1 VKLYDYASLS
11 FASLKER
18 KGRTIGA
25 ILGVMIA
32 VIALSLALGIGQAF
46 QNIFE
51 ERLER
56 TFLAN
61 SIFVTGGKGF
71 TDADLGYFGNIYGV
85 RDVFGV
91 AVRNVRIAQQKGE
104 VTATLIAID
113 PRWIPQFIGVNSLQD
128 FIEEGTSDIK
138 GLGVIVGN
146 DLWKDP
152 DTGTKIRDVGEIVTV
167 SVAGRRAREITFYIV
182 GLGASTGGFRGMG
195 ANPDNS
201 IFMDPDAFFTYITKR
216 RVYNLA
222 VVVVNNTEDV
232 KYIIDEIRAVAPQG
246 SRIFSPAAMIQQV
259 SIFVTSLQTI
269 LALISSVGIGVTA
282 LWVFDSMTI
291 SVVQRTKEIGIL
303 KAIGYRS
310 RDILLL
316 FLLEAIFIS
325 LIGSIAGLTV
335 SMIVS
340 NFVGIPIFGS
350 MVLKADLTP
359 TIIFLAVILPILT
372 NVFAAFFPSRRAANL
387 NPVEALRYE

>member
-1 VKLYDYASLS
+1 MKLYDYASLS

-61 SIFVTGGKGF
+61 SILVTGGKGF
-71 TDADLGYFGNIYGV
+71 TDADLAYFGNIYGV

-246 SRIFSPAAMIQQV
+246 SRIFSPVAMIQQV

-359 TIIFLAVILPILT
+359 TIVFLAVILPILT

>member
-71 TDADLGYFGNIYGV
+71 TDADLAYFGNIYGV

-246 SRIFSPAAMIQQV
+246 SRIFSPVAMIQQV

-359 TIIFLAVILPILT
+359 TIVFLAVILPILT

>member
-1 VKLYDYASLS
+1 MKLYDYASLS

-71 TDADLGYFGNIYGV
+71 TDADLAYFGNIYGV

-167 SVAGRRAREITFYIV
+167 SVAGRSAREITFYIV

-246 SRIFSPAAMIQQV
+246 SRIFSPVAMIQQV

-335 SMIVS
+335 SMIIS

-359 TIIFLAVILPILT
+359 TIVFLAVILPILT

>member
-1 VKLYDYASLS
+1 MKVYDYAFLS

-25 ILGVMIA
+25 IVGVMIA

-46 QNIFE
+46 QNVFE

-61 SIFVTGGKGF
+61 SIFIARGEGI
-71 TDADLGYFGNIYGV
+71 TDADLAYFRNIYGV
-85 RDVFGV
+85 KDVFGV
-91 AVRNVRIAQQKGE
+91 AIRNVKLTQQKGE
-104 VTATLIAID
+104 VAATLVAID
-113 PRWIPQFIGVNSLQD
+113 PRWIPHFIGVNSLGD
-128 FIEEGTSDIK
+128 FVEEGSTDIR
-138 GLGVIVGN
+138 GLGIVLGN
-146 DLWKDP
+146 DLWRDP
-152 DTGTKIRDVGEIVTV
+152 DTGTKIRDVGETITL
-167 SVAGRRAREITFYIV
+167 SMMGRQKREITVYVV
-182 GLGASTGGFRGMG
+182 GLAASTGGFRAMG

-201 IFMDPDAFFTYITKR
+201 IFMNPEAFFNFISRR

-222 VVVVNNTEDV
+222 VVVVEDTENIEG
-232 KYIIDEIRAVAPQG
+232 IIDEIRAVAPQG
-246 SRIFSPAAMIQQV
+246 SRIFSPATMVKQV
-259 SIFVTSLQTI
+259 SIFVSSLQTI

-310 RDILLL
+310 KDILLL
-316 FLLEAIFIS
+316 FLMEAIFIS
-325 LIGSIAGLTV
+325 LIGSIAGLAIAV
-335 SMIVS
+335 VLSHV
-340 NFVGIPIFGS
+340 VGIPIFS
-350 MVLKADLTP
+350 IVLRADLTP
-359 TIIFLAVILPILT
+359 SIVLFAIFLPILT
-372 NVFAAFFPSRRAANL
+372 NMVAAFFPSKRAANL

>member
-1 VKLYDYASLS
+1 MKVYDYAFLS

-25 ILGVMIA
+25 IVGVMIA

-46 QNIFE
+46 QNVFE

-61 SIFVTGGKGF
+61 SIFIARGKGI
-71 TDADLGYFGNIYGV
+71 TDVDLAYFRNIHGV
-85 RDVFGV
+85 KDVFGV
-91 AVRNVRIAQQKGE
+91 AIRNVKLTQQKGE
-104 VTATLIAID
+104 VAATLVAID
-113 PRWIPQFIGVNSLQD
+113 PQWIPHFIGVNSLGD
-128 FIEEGTSDIK
+128 FIEEGSTDIR
-138 GLGVIVGN
+138 GLGIILGN
-146 DLWKDP
+146 DLWRDP
-152 DTGTKIRDVGEIVTV
+152 DTGTKIRDVGETITL
-167 SVAGRRAREITFYIV
+167 STMGRQKREISVYVV
-182 GLGASTGGFRGMG
+182 GLAASTGGFRAMG

-201 IFMDPDAFFTYITKR
+201 IFMNPEAFFNFISRR

-222 VVVVNNTEDV
+222 VVVVKDTENIEV
-232 KYIIDEIRAVAPQG
+232 IIDEIRAVAPQG
-246 SRIFSPAAMIQQV
+246 SRIFSPATMVKQV
-259 SIFVTSLQTI
+259 SIFVSSLQTI

-310 RDILLL
+310 KDILLL
-316 FLLEAIFIS
+316 FLMEAIFIS
-325 LIGSIAGLTV
+325 LIGSIAGLAIAV
-335 SMIVS
+335 VLSHV
-340 NFVGIPIFGS
+340 VGIPIFS
-350 MVLKADLTP
+350 IVLRADLTP
-359 TIIFLAVILPILT
+359 SIVLYAIFLPILT
-372 NVFAAFFPSRRAANL
+372 NMVAAFFPSKRAANL

>member
-1 VKLYDYASLS
+1 MKIYDYAFLS

-25 ILGVMIA
+25 IAGVMIA

-46 QNIFE
+46 QNLFE
-51 ERLER
+51 ESLER

-61 SIFVTGGKGF
+61 SIFVTGSKGS
-71 TDADLGYFGNIYGV
+71 TDADLAYFRNIYGV
-85 RDVFGV
+85 KDVFGV
-91 AVRNVRIAQQKGE
+91 AIRNVKIIQQKGE

-113 PRWIPQFIGVNSLQD
+113 PRWIPQFIGVNSLED
-128 FIEEGTSDIK
+128 FIEEGSSDIR

-152 DTGTKIRDVGEIVTV
+152 DTGTKIRDVGEVITV
-167 SVAGRRAREITFYIV
+167 SLMGRSKREITFYIV

-201 IFMDPDAFFTYITKR
+201 IFMNPEAFFTYVTKR
-216 RVYNLA
+216 RVYNL
-222 VVVVNNTEDV
+222 VVIIVDKTED
-232 KYIIDEIRAVAPQG
+232 INSIFDEIRAVAPQG
-246 SRIFSPAAMIQQV
+246 SRIFSPAAMIKQV

-316 FLLEAIFIS
+316 FLMEAVFIS
-325 LIGSIAGLTV
+325 LIGSILGL
-335 SMIVS
+335 IVS
-340 NFVGIPIFGS
+340 LITSRFVGIPIFGS
-350 MVLKADLTP
+350 MVLRADLTP
-359 TIIFLAVILPILT
+359 TIVFLAVVVPIFT

>member
-1 VKLYDYASLS
+1 MKLYDYASLS

-71 TDADLGYFGNIYGV
+71 TDADLAYFGNIYGV

-167 SVAGRRAREITFYIV
+167 SVAGRSAREITFYIV

-246 SRIFSPAAMIQQV
+246 SRIFSPVAMIQQV

-359 TIIFLAVILPILT
+359 TIVFLAVILPILT

>member
-71 TDADLGYFGNIYGV
+71 TDADLAYFGNIYGV

-167 SVAGRRAREITFYIV
+167 SVAGRSAREITFYIV

-246 SRIFSPAAMIQQV
+246 SRIFSPVAMIQQV

-335 SMIVS
+335 SMIIS

-359 TIIFLAVILPILT
+359 TIVFLAVILPILT